1 MTRQHCPRCGA
12 FVSPMP
18 EQRALFQTRGGLP
31 LPANDNDFHSF
42 HAASQRRED
51 EARRKGVCRAVG
63 AERRARRD
71 FTTAAL
77 MGAVQKGAA

>member
-1 MTRQHCPRCGA
+1 MTRLHCPKCGS
-12 FVSPMP
+12 FTSPMP

-31 LPANDNDFHSF
+31 LPANDNGFHSF

-77 MGAVQKGAA
+77 MPLLKKEA